1 MRRTVAIGFLG
12 TVLDQGGRAPHRWKK
27 WRPTISLC
35 MQPDLPID
43 RLELLH
49 SPDYERL
56 ANRVKEDLER
66 TSPNTDVRLTAL
78 TIRDPWDFEEVY
90 ATLHDFAR
98 AYPFDLDHEDYL
110 IHITTGTHV
119 AQICWFLL
127 AEARYL
133 PTNTHPPQTRQT
145 IRAKERSDPAP
156 AGRRSQNIQWS
167 SFRVRPFQFV
177 QPQAV
182 SLDLSRRSDGHS

>member
-1 MRRTVAIGFLG
+1 MRKTVAIGFLG
-12 TVLDQGGRAPHRWKK
+12 TVLDQGGGSQRRWRN

-35 MQPDLPID
+35 EQRDMPVD

-49 SPDYERL
+49 APNYARL
-56 ANRVKEDLER
+56 ANRVKQDLER
-66 TSPNTDVRLTAL
+66 VSPHTDVRLVPME
-78 TIRDPWDFEEVY
+78 IRDPWDFEEVY

-98 AYPFDLDHEDYL
+98 AYPFDLDREDYL

-133 PTNTHPPQTRQT
+133 PARLAQTAPPQKTDEGLSGPGT
-145 IRAKERSDPAP
+145 MSVID
-156 AGRRSQNIQWS
+156 
-167 SFRVRPFQFV
+167 
-177 QPQAV
+177 
-182 SLDLSRRSDGHS
+182 LDLSRYNRIAQRSRASATRRCRS